1 MSKFVKE
8 NLKEIAISGIRQ
20 FNQKADL
27 VEDVIK
33 LTLGEPDF
41 NVDDKIKEAVKEAL
55 ENNKTRYT
63 LNAGI
68 EDLRKEISL
77 KYPLYHED
85 EVIITV
91 GTTEALATIIK
102 SIISPGDEVIIPTPA
117 YVGYEPLILLD
128 GGIVKT
134 FDLIDNNKSITKEVL
149 DSLYTEKTK
158 ALIITNPSNPT
169 GLVLTTQEMDDIKDF
184 VLEKDILLISDEVY
198 SEIDYSNTFT
208 SFSNYL
214 ELKENIV
221 CVNGFSKSHAMTGFR
236 IGYMVGDLLLMKHLL
251 KTHQYSVT
259 SASSISQYAA
269 LRAFTLPN
277 QHMVDIL
284 RERRSYVMSRL
295 DQMGLSYIKP
305 MAGFYIFVKISD
317 YSKSSIAFCEKL
329 LYIGKLACIPGESFL
344 GNHKDYIRISYA
356 LDIKELE
363 KALDRL
369 KAFIQKV

>member
-20 FNQKADL
+20 FNQKADQ

-41 NVDDKIKEAVKEAL
+41 NVDERIKDAAKEAL

-63 LNAGI
+63 LNAGLI
-68 EDLRKEISL
+68 ELRKEIAI
-77 KYPLYHED
+77 KYPFYHED
-85 EVIITV
+85 EIIITV
-91 GTTEALATIIK
+91 GTTEALSTIIK

-128 GGIVKT
+128 GGVVKT
-134 FDLIDNNKSITKEVL
+134 FDLIDNNKLITKDVL
-149 DSLYTEKTK
+149 DTLYTEKTK

-169 GLVLTTQEMDDIKDF
+169 GLVLTKQEMDDIKDF

-198 SEIDYSNTFT
+198 SEIDYSNSFI
-208 SFSNYL
+208 SFSTYF
-214 ELKENIV
+214 ELKENLV
-221 CVNGFSKSHAMTGFR
+221 CIDGFSKSHAMTGFR
-236 IGYMVGDLLLMKHLL
+236 IGFMLGDLLLMKHLL

-269 LRAFTLPN
+269 LKAFNLPN
-277 QHMVDIL
+277 NDMVRIL
-284 RERRSYVMSRL
+284 NERRTYLMSRL
-295 DQMGLSYIKP
+295 EKMGLSYIKP

-317 YSKSSIAFCEKL
+317 YSRSSIAFCERL
-329 LYIGKLACIPGESFL
+329 LYIAKIACIPGESFL
-344 GNHKDYIRISYA
+344 GNHKEYIRISYA
-356 LDIKELE
+356 LDIKDLE

-369 KAFIQKV
+369 EAFIQ